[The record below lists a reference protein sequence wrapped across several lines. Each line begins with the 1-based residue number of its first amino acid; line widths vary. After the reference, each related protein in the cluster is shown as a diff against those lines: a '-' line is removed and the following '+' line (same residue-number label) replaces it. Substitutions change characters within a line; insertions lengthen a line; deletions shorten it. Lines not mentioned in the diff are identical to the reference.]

1 MDVETGGADFTWS
14 GTGQQTASAENDTS
28 GQRCDSIQSPATST
42 ASVAVQGFADANRQN
57 TVEESHDAEAAAAL
71 VQMYGTSQRGMH
83 TNHARWATGSQSFPA
98 YSHQQQDTFGP
109 SQSRSYEG
117 APMYQTPAQYNNST
131 VSAYNVQHDPNTY
144 SLQHSDADLRNTV
157 MTLSRAFTTMQEQQ
171 SDIQQ
176 KQEHLTSALTDLT
189 VILQSMKSNTGEN
202 GSTGSNAGGNGCT
215 TSNARENGY
224 MRSNARENGYLRS
237 NTGENGYTESTLR
250 ALNIPFG
257 RDNGPQPSTRGHCSQ
272 LSRSVDN
279 YEVRDNNRGRSLS
292 GTGQNRTGGET
303 QFRAEADT
311 ATLQQYPYQYQNQD
325 QQLQT
330 EAPSNQQDG
339 NSIYREYRYQGSA
352 GCDPVSRAE
361 WQNTQAYDQS
371 HQRQDIDEEV
381 SVGWRDYIPPRRRQ
395 SEGYRRS
402 QYENRATIPEAK
414 LPPFSGKEEWKVW
427 VSRFEAVAERRKWD
441 EDAKLDNLLP
451 RLQGKAGE
459 FVFSQLPSR
468 TLSNYEELVRELNS
482 RFRVV
487 ETQKTFA
494 AKFSQRNQRNDETV
508 EEYAA
513 DLKRLYAKA
522 YRSRDEKTR
531 QEDLVRRFLDGLK
544 DHEARFEI
552 EFHKEPDD
560 IDNAVYHAVNFL
572 QTRRRSSGDNFA
584 DRKFKRYAR
593 RTSQES
599 DSESEVPEQWEE
611 DESHEQAKRLPVKE
625 GGDNQRRR
633 YRNEKKTDVPVQK
646 SSQEMDSLKVL
657 SETKE
662 LVQTLVSQIAD
673 LKKPDMPIIGKPSQK
688 TQLIATGVTC
698 YSCRQ
703 KGHIARDCP
712 DRNQSKKGGPG
723 NSNYPEEGKKENK
736 PREHLNY

>member
-42 ASVAVQGFADANRQN
+42 ASVAVQGFADANMQN

-71 VQMYGTSQRGMH
+71 VQMYGTSQKGMH

-98 YSHQQQDTFGP
+98 YSRQQQDTFGP

-131 VSAYNVQHDPNTY
+131 VSAYNVQHDPNAY
-144 SLQHSDADLRNTV
+144 SLQHSDAELRNTV

-189 VILQSMKSNTGEN
+189 VILQSMESNTGEN
-202 GSTGSNAGGNGCT
+202 SSTGSNAGGNGCT

-250 ALNIPFG
+250 ELNIPFG

-272 LSRSVDN
+272 LFRSVDN

-352 GCDPVSRAE
+352 GCDPISRAE

-371 HQRQDIDEEV
+371 HQ
-381 SVGWRDYIPPRRRQ
+381 
-395 SEGYRRS
+395 
-402 QYENRATIPEAK
+402 
-414 LPPFSGKEEWKVW
+414 
-427 VSRFEAVAERRKWD
+427 
-441 EDAKLDNLLP
+441 
-451 RLQGKAGE
+451 
-459 FVFSQLPSR
+459 
-468 TLSNYEELVRELNS
+468 
-482 RFRVV
+482 
-487 ETQKTFA
+487 
-494 AKFSQRNQRNDETV
+494 
-508 EEYAA
+508 
-513 DLKRLYAKA
+513 
-522 YRSRDEKTR
+522 
-531 QEDLVRRFLDGLK
+531 
-544 DHEARFEI
+544 
-552 EFHKEPDD
+552 
-560 IDNAVYHAVNFL
+560 
-572 QTRRRSSGDNFA
+572 
-584 DRKFKRYAR
+584 
-593 RTSQES
+593 
-599 DSESEVPEQWEE
+599 
-611 DESHEQAKRLPVKE
+611 
-625 GGDNQRRR
+625 
-633 YRNEKKTDVPVQK
+633 
-646 SSQEMDSLKVL
+646 
-657 SETKE
+657 
-662 LVQTLVSQIAD
+662 
-673 LKKPDMPIIGKPSQK
+673 
-688 TQLIATGVTC
+688 
-698 YSCRQ
+698 
-703 KGHIARDCP
+703 
-712 DRNQSKKGGPG
+712 
-723 NSNYPEEGKKENK
+723 
-736 PREHLNY
+736 